1 MTHRKGKTQGYPI
14 SPSSFDNIISPTMKK
29 ADKNNQNVNHDSSH
43 KDFISPEKIRED
55 ETTSYG
61 AYIRKIWKSL

>member
-1 MTHRKGKTQGYPI
+1 
-14 SPSSFDNIISPTMKK
+14 MKK